1 MNDTFDTM
9 ASFNLTIAAATEV
22 FSEVVVEATNT
33 LLYLFCITTIM
44 DCDIH
49 VSGCNFDNT
58 SQQFLIECCLYEVS
72 YVISL

>member
-1 MNDTFDTM
+1 MIH
-9 ASFNLTIAAATEV
+9 LTQWQVSTLLAAATEV
-22 FSEVVVEATNT
+22 FSVVVEATNT
-33 LLYLFCITTIM
+33 LLYLFCIATIT